1 MDIKSQLR
9 QFIRTTFLR
18 GEEADL
24 SDEASL
30 IRSGL
35 LDSTDQLELV
45 LFLESD
51 FGITLGEDEA
61 GVEHLDSLERI
72 EALVTRKLAETPSSR
87 DVGDGVPDRA

>member
-1 MDIKSQLR
+1 MEIKDQLR

-18 GEEADL
+18 GEQAALAD
-24 SDEASL
+24 DASL

-61 GVEHLDSLERI
+61 GADDLDTLARI
-72 EALVTRKLAETPSSR
+72 EALVTRKQRAARS
-87 DVGDGVPDRA
+87 GVSGMSDRA